1 MSATT
6 KPAPIRLEDHKTPS
20 MPTATKVR
28 YGDGR
33 ILPVGGGLWL
43 YRKVPMA
50 PARDAKSHARAL
62 EVGDPIAAA
71 HSKRSPPRRR
81 TPPRRRSMARS
92 RYRPFHLLLVN
103 LPRRYSP
110 PEDSRIGP
118 TLQNWFGDQRVQDR
132 SLLMGTQLTDILGG
146 SDRSLRDAF
155 DSMATSLAT
164 AEVPMSDY
172 AGDLEDVDGMLT
184 RSGFTIPSPKDF
196 HLAESWWAAGGSAG
210 CDHSSRT
217 PTICTSS
224 APSPASQTAARLDVN
239 SCKDWPTGIEGH
251 HVLRMG
257 SVHGLDLPFCGR

>member
-6 KPAPIRLEDHKTPS
+6 KPAPIRLEDHRTPS

-33 ILPVGGGLWL
+33 VLPVGGGLWL

-71 HSKRSPPRRR
+71 FEEIAAE
-81 TPPRRRSMARS
+81 TQYTTARRSMARS

-110 PEDSRIGP
+110 PEDSRIGS

-132 SLLMGTQLTDILGG
+132 GLLMGTKLTDTLGG

-172 AGDLEDVDGMLT
+172 AGDLEDVDGMMT

-196 HLAESWWAAGGSAG
+196 HLAESWWAAGGSADATILPHA
-210 CDHSSRT
+210 DHLHVFRT
-217 PTICTSS
+217 V
-224 APSPASQTAARLDVN
+224 AGAQTAARLDVN

-251 HVLRMG
+251 HVLQI
-257 SVHGLDLPFCGR
+257 GRASCRERV